1 MRLKKIFLLTFI
13 FTTFGIYAGNEVTI
27 KNSVSMKI
35 RVIIMDKNEIT
46 YETKEIP
53 SGGIATMKKCLPGRL
68 LLVDWGE
75 EEKDGRPKVIGLIME
90 TEKGCNK
97 KYIFT
102 PNIELVEDK
111 TINLRPFSLT
121 R

>member
-1 MRLKKIFLLTFI
+1 MKLYKLLLLIIFFA
-13 FTTFGIYAGNEVTI
+13 TFGLYSNELSV
-27 KNSVSMKI
+27 KNAVASKI

-75 EEKDGRPKVIGLIME
+75 EEKDGRPKVIGLQME
-90 TEKGCNK
+90 TKNSCNK
-97 KYIFT
+97 KFIFT
-102 PNIELVEDK
+102 SNIELVEDK

-121 R
+121 K